1 MSNRLRETG
10 TELGGRKK
18 QEEILKNNLEYLN
31 GAFLSAGKMSKSS
44 RLGRP
49 SSGGY
54 KQGPLRKELQGNRS
68 CMLRVGERL
77 MRAGSEGNLVR
88 AQSTQQN
95 QHQQP
100 QEGRGMSLHTASNSA
115 KGRSIYSAAPEKLF
129 WFCLKVYLEQLSRS
143 YICGRSGVSMCS
155 LYSKK

>member
-1 MSNRLRETG
+1 
-10 TELGGRKK
+10 
-18 QEEILKNNLEYLN
+18 
-31 GAFLSAGKMSKSS
+31 MSKSS

-49 SSGGY
+49 SSAGS

-88 AQSTQQN
+88 AQSTQLN

-115 KGRSIYSAAPEKLF
+115 KGRSLDSAAVE
-129 WFCLKVYLEQLSRS
+129 E
-143 YICGRSGVSMCS
+143 
-155 LYSKK
+155 